1 MPRRTATSTIKDSV
15 AEEQDS
21 MKTELEDALSPKI
34 SVAHLW
40 ISCQK
45 AYLWDMVARS
55 ITNSA
60 PVWSN
65 GRATSFPSSGLSVYT
80 DVGN

>member
-21 MKTELEDALSPKI
+21 MKTELEDALSLKI

-40 ISCQK
+40 IS
-45 AYLWDMVARS
+45 
-55 ITNSA
+55 
-60 PVWSN
+60 
-65 GRATSFPSSGLSVYT
+65 
-80 DVGN
+80 